1 MVTITTER
9 LPDSLVSLEIE
20 VEPERVEKSV
30 ERAVKKISQQVK
42 IKGFRPG
49 KAPRKAV
56 EAFVGEEIANKVLKY
71 VHGSREDIMDST
83 LCQKS

>member
-56 EAFVGEEIANKVLKY
+56 EAFVGEEQVFAEDKIVLAF
-71 VHGSREDIMDST
+71 R
-83 LCQKS
+83 LRL

>member
-49 KAPRKAV
+49 KAPR
-56 EAFVGEEIANKVLKY
+56 
-71 VHGSREDIMDST
+71 
-83 LCQKS
+83 